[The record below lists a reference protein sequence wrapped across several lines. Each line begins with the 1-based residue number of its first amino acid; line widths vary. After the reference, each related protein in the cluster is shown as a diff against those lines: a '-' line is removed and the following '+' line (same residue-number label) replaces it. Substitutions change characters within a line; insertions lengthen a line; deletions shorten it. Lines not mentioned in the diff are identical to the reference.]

1 VEVYLDILLI
11 ENFIVNYF
19 LLYITSQML
28 RVKLRVRDY
37 ALGALV
43 GSLYVIV
50 LFFPSLRLLV
60 TLPFKLMFTIII
72 VTITFKKKDILFLAK
87 GTAIFFL
94 SSFLL
99 AGLCVYIEWKD
110 LNKISVLNGSIDFSY
125 KESMLAVMI
134 IYIFFNRLYTYLKD
148 RFDVSKLVYDVKI
161 ITKNSQLTIKA
172 FLDTGNE
179 LREPATNLPVMVID
193 KNILRN
199 VDLELY
205 DKFYIP
211 FQVVNGSV
219 GSLEG
224 FKPEYIELSLQG
236 KVERREV
243 IVAYNDSTLNGA
255 KEYRALLSRGII

>member
-1 VEVYLDILLI
+1 MEVYLDVLLI

-37 ALGALV
+37 ALGAVV

-50 LFFPSLRLLV
+50 LFLPSLRLLT
-60 TLPFKLMFTIII
+60 TLPFKLIFTLLI
-72 VTITFKKKDILFLAK
+72 VTITFKKKDILFLIK

-99 AGLCVYIEWKD
+99 AGLCVYIEWQNLD
-110 LNKISVLNGSIDFSY
+110 IISVLNGKIKFTY
-125 KESMLAVMI
+125 KESMMAIMI
-134 IYIFFNRLYTYLKD
+134 IYVSFNRIYTYLKD
-148 RFDVSKLVYDVKI
+148 RFDISKLVYDVKI
-161 ITKNSQLTIKA
+161 ITKSSQLTIKA

-179 LREPATNLPVMVID
+179 LREPATNLPVMVVD
-193 KNILRN
+193 KNLLRK

-211 FQVVNGSV
+211 YQVVNGSG

-224 FKPEYIELSLQG
+224 FKPEYIELSLKG

-243 IVAYNDSTLNGA
+243 IIAYNDSTLSGA